1 MILKTSAFSLVFL
14 LSMVCIQ
21 EYIEGTDSNG
31 FDVYG
36 YMEVDDVNAVDGFVE
51 TSDDQIIFL
60 EDAIQNDADAFDQ
73 RIRYEDENDF
83 FDQQYEI
90 NLEE

>member
-1 MILKTSAFSLVFL
+1 MSKTSAFSIIFSILTIF
-14 LSMVCIQ
+14 SM
-21 EYIEGTDSNG
+21 EYIEGTDYNG

-51 TSDDQIIFL
+51 RPDGNIIFL
-60 EDAIQNDADAFDQ
+60 DDAPQDDVDTFGQ
-73 RIRYEDENDF
+73 EPQYENDPNF